1 MTKHTTHKQG
11 LAVTFISALHSI
23 KGMALIFLAILIV
36 MLFTAC
42 YLLERTEKIKRLAR
56 VQKKKFEPG
65 HLDGYL
71 CSLDDK
77 GSTNSSGQNSMN
89 LFTPTESFN
98 HKRKKMNNKKTAALS
113 PYALFLFRL
122 FAIALAALIITASVN
137 A

>member
-1 MTKHTTHKQG
+1 MTNHTTHRQG

-23 KGMALIFLAILIV
+23 KGMALILFAFIIV

-42 YLLERTEKIKRLAR
+42 YLLERTEKIKHLAR

-65 HLDGYL
+65 YLDGCL
-71 CSLDDK
+71 CSLDD
-77 GSTNSSGQNSMN
+77 
-89 LFTPTESFN
+89 
-98 HKRKKMNNKKTAALS
+98 KKTAALS